1 VRWSLVLFLILVETH
16 WDHSSLKGSP
26 AGLLDCQNSFEAIM
40 FCARVDLE
48 PIVADGSE
56 LNRSKKQKATAND
69 GLITCYI

>member
-1 VRWSLVLFLILVETH
+1 
-16 WDHSSLKGSP
+16 
-26 AGLLDCQNSFEAIM
+26 M